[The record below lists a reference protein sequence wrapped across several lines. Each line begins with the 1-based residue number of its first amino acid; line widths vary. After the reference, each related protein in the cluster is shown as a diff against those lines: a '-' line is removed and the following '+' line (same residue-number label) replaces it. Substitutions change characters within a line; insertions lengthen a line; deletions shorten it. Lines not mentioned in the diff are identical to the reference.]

1 MNFDYNTLKRT
12 AINGTKIGNWKGK
25 SAFAASTKDLVN
37 RGSGAFYILY
47 DDNNKIVGY
56 DTHTSS
62 WMEYGTVDE
71 SGSVYEH
78 SIYRPYKG
86 AVAKKKKQEPVKA
99 KTYPESEKP
108 IGDVKLEID
117 VEKTLKLAREMT
129 IEGLLAGFLSGVS
142 LDVAKG

>member
-1 MNFDYNTLKRT
+1 MNFDYNTLKR
-12 AINGTKIGNWKGK
+12 AAVNGTKIGNWKGK
-25 SAFAASTKDLVN
+25 SAFAASTRDLVN

-56 DTHTSS
+56 DTHASS

-71 SGSVYEH
+71 DGSVYEH
-78 SIYRPYKG
+78 SICRPYKG
-86 AVAKKKKQEPVKA
+86 AVAKKMKKPVEV
-99 KTYPESEKP
+99 KTHPELEKP

-117 VEKTLKLAREMT
+117 VEKTLKFAREMT
-129 IEGLLAGFLSGVS
+129 IEGLLAGFLPGVN

>member
-1 MNFDYNTLKRT
+1 MNFDYNTLKRA

-56 DTHTSS
+56 DTHASS

-71 SGSVYEH
+71 YGSVYEH
-78 SIYRPYKG
+78 SICRPYKG
-86 AVAKKKKQEPVKA
+86 AVAKKKKQEPVKV
-99 KTYPESEKP
+99 KTYPELEKP

>member
-1 MNFDYNTLKRT
+1 MNFDYNTLKRA
-12 AINGTKIGNWKGK
+12 AINGAKIGNWKGK

-56 DTHTSS
+56 DTHASS

-71 SGSVYEH
+71 YGNVHEH
-78 SIYRPYKG
+78 SSYCPYEG
-86 AVAKKKKQEPVKA
+86 AVAKKKKPEP
-99 KTYPESEKP
+99 EKP

-117 VEKTLKLAREMT
+117 VEKTLKFAREMT
-129 IEGLLAGFLSGVS
+129 VEGLLAGFLPGVD

>member
-1 MNFDYNTLKRT
+1 MNFDYNTLKRA

-56 DTHTSS
+56 DTHASC

-71 SGSVYEH
+71 HGSVYEH
-78 SIYRPYKG
+78 SLFRPYKRV
-86 AVAKKKKQEPVKA
+86 VAKKKKESVEI
-99 KTYPESEKP
+99 KTYPEPEKP

-117 VEKTLKLAREMT
+117 VDKTLKLAREMT
-129 IEGLLAGFLSGVS
+129 IEGLLVGFLPGVD